1 MSLRSGAFQY
11 SARLLY
17 RPTASHQ
24 VAGTGG
30 TQPTAKSA
38 TPLIFMPAILT
49 AGAKMIRFL
58 SQSVPTSEPS
68 VRNCATQAGRLANS
82 AAVMVWI
89 VLSGAVMA
97 ANLASSNHPWW
108 AWLSPLPLFLVIRYW
123 RPLAV
128 LFFGALWGGSIY
140 GFSTLVFDQAPFVP
154 GLRSLLFLSVIP
166 AIYGCFG
173 SWVSVR
179 MGFSTLFLAVGWI
192 AVELALIPLG
202 MRTGLL
208 AGAYEEGTL
217 LAIMEGVLGYAFV
230 AFTIAWINGLL
241 VCLLGRV
248 IRLADAGSR
257 YRPRSADG
265 QKRLFVSEAIVDLLQ
280 GRGAVQARG
289 PPQRSSSPT

>member
-1 MSLRSGAFQY
+1 MSLRCGAFQCF
-11 SARLLY
+11 ARLLY

-24 VAGTGG
+24 VTGAGGA
-30 TQPTAKSA
+30 QPTAKNT
-38 TPLIFMPAILT
+38 TPLVFMISILT
-49 AGAKMIRFL
+49 AGARMIGSF
-58 SQSVPTSEPS
+58 SKSVPTNELS
-68 VRNCATQAGRLANS
+68 VWNCSSHAGRLAKS

-89 VLSGAVMA
+89 VLSGAGMA
-97 ANLASSNHPWW
+97 ANLASSHHSWW

-123 RPLAV
+123 RPWAV

-140 GFSTLVFDQAPFVP
+140 AFSTLVFDQAPFVP

-230 AFTIAWINGLL
+230 AFAIAWINGLL
-241 VCLLGRV
+241 VCLVGRV
-248 IRLADAGSR
+248 IRLANAGTR
-257 YRPRSADG
+257 YRPRSVHG
-265 QKRLFVSEAIVDLLQ
+265 QKRLFVTEAIVDFLY
-280 GRGAVQARG
+280 GKGVQARG
-289 PPQRSSSPT
+289 PP